1 MDAVSMDPEADR
13 PGVRAGI
20 AAEVVSVLMA
30 QRGVDE
36 S

>member
-1 MDAVSMDPEADR
+1 MDPDVDR
-13 PGVRAGI
+13 PDVRAGI